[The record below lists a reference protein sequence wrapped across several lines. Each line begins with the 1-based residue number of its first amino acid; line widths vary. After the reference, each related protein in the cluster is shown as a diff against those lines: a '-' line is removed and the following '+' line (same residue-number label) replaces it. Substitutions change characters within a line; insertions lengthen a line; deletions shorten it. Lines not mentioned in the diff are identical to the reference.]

1 MGDAKK
7 LAIIVRDRQG
17 EAFRMAVGLT
27 LADDE
32 VSAFVMDN
40 KVEPD
45 ESMEL
50 NIETLPDMG
59 GHIYTNNSD
68 NPFDQMSTEQ
78 IAKALLEYDGII
90 AY

>member
-27 LADDE
+27 LADDA

-40 KVEPD
+40 EVKPD
-45 ESMEL
+45 EGMEL
-50 NIETLPDMG
+50 NIETLQDMDG
-59 GHIYTNNSD
+59 NIYTNNSA
-68 NPFDQMSTEQ
+68 NPFDQMSTED
-78 IAKALLEYDGII
+78 IAKALLEHDVII

>member
-7 LAIIVRDRQG
+7 LAIVIRDRQG

-32 VSAFVMDN
+32 VTAFVMD
-40 KVEPD
+40 KKIEPD

-50 NIETLPDMG
+50 NIETLKDMG
-59 GHIYTNNSD
+59 GNIYSNNPD
-68 NPFDQMSTEQ
+68 NPFDQMSTEA
-78 IAKALLEYDGII
+78 IAKALLEYDEIVP
-90 AY
+90 Y